1 MRTTLPLSVAT
12 ATLIALS
19 CSSGGPEVCAG
30 SESIPQQTVGV
41 GEDAN
46 VTAICFED
54 PSGGTLTYSASSA
67 DASIVETFIRG
78 SVWIRGVSP
87 GQTTVTATATNE
99 ADQSESVE
107 FQAFVPNQPPEGSIA
122 DMTLPVGVDPM
133 IDLAMAYTD
142 PDGQELTY
150 TASSSSSSV
159 ATATVAGSV
168 LTIRTTGEGLAT
180 VTVTASDGEAEHTDM
195 FDVTAKP
202 TLVADDF
209 ASAASLDDWVLSDS
223 ATAVIE
229 DSRLVLTAVNDG
241 FWGLATHDLGGQAEG
256 FTVDVA
262 LRPTETAQAGFW
274 VFTGHERFGFY
285 QFAIGNDDLGG
296 NLGEV
301 DWLFAWFDAE
311 ANNGQ
316 GGLFVNTDWSI
327 GTSDD
332 ISDDVTS
339 IVTLSL
345 DDQGLQVSLNGVELI
360 APRTDAF
367 LLNTAVGIS
376 AGTRPKGT
384 ASGSTIARTDWIAL
398 GAEDFTEVEGAP
410 QAYLRPDFGGLKIKR
425 IQQHK

>member
-209 ASAASLDDWVLSDS
+209 ASAASLDNWVLSDDAS
-223 ATAVIE
+223 ASIE
-229 DSRLVLTAVNDG
+229 DSRIVLEAD
-241 FWGLATHDLGGQAEG
+241 
-256 FTVDVA
+256 
-262 LRPTETAQAGFW
+262 
-274 VFTGHERFGFY
+274 
-285 QFAIGNDDLGG
+285 DDLGIASRS
-296 NLGEV
+296 LGGVATDVTV
-301 DWLFAWFDAE
+301 DAGLRPNEKGLAGFIVGTGVGAYPLYVFLVGEADLGLGSFDWHFAWWDSA
-311 ANNGQ
+311 
-316 GGLFVNTDWSI
+316 GGGWRADPDWSL
-327 GTSDD
+327 GTSED
-332 ISDDVTS
+332 IVDDVTA
-339 IVTLSL
+339 I
-345 DDQGLQVSLNGVELI
+345 VSLSVTEDDGLSAMLNGNEII
-360 APRTDAF
+360 APRVVGV
-367 LLNTAVGIS
+367 LSPTAVEL
-376 AGTRPKGT
+376 ALVTWPKDIN
-384 ASGSTIARTDWIAL
+384 ASDQWVSRMDWIGL
-398 GAEDFTEVEGAP
+398 GAEDFIEFGDPP
-410 QAYLRPDFGGLKIKR
+410 QHYKRFDFGELEVKQIR
-425 IQQHK
+425 QHK

>member
-195 FDVTAKP
+195 FDVTAEP
-202 TLVADDF
+202 ALVSDDF
-209 ASAASLDDWVLSDS
+209 ASAASLDDWVLNDDAS
-223 ATAVIE
+223 AEIA
-229 DSRLVLTAVNDG
+229 DSRLVLTAMDPG
-241 FWGLATHDLGGQAEG
+241 RFGWAIQDLGGEAID
-256 FTVDVA
+256 FIVDAAV
-262 LRPTETAQAGFW
+262 RPSAQAQAGIV
-274 VFTGHERFGFY
+274 VFTGDERFVFY
-285 QFAIGNDDLGG
+285 VFQVGEDVVLDDTV
-296 NLGEV
+296 NYV
-301 DWLFAWFDAE
+301 FAWYDQQGGG
-311 ANNGQ
+311 GQ
-316 GGLFVNTDWSI
+316 GGLFVDPDWSI
-327 GTSDD
+327 GTSDG
-332 ISDDVTS
+332 IGDDVAVHVS
-339 IVTLSL
+339 LSL
-345 DDQGLQVSLNGVELI
+345 TEDDGLTVSLNGKEVI
-360 APRTDAF
+360 AQEGDA
-367 LLNTAVGIS
+367 LLNTAAAFGS
-376 AGTRPKGT
+376 STRPKAT
-384 ASGSTIARTDWIAL
+384 ATGQTESGMDWIGL
-398 GAEDFTEVEGAP
+398 RAEDLIEPDNDPP
-410 QAYLRPDFGGLKIKR
+410 QAYKRFDFGELKIKR